1 MHQSFFRF
9 VIGRCDVV
17 GNHSRDQIIRN
28 LDGPFQHQ
36 GTGGRHRPRAAMNE
50 PLCGFIAWLA

>member
-1 MHQSFFRF
+1 MHQSVCHFG
-9 VIGRCDVV
+9 IGRCDVT

-36 GTGGRHRPRAAMNE
+36 GTGRRHRPRAAMNE
-50 PLCGFIAWLA
+50 LLCGFIAWLA